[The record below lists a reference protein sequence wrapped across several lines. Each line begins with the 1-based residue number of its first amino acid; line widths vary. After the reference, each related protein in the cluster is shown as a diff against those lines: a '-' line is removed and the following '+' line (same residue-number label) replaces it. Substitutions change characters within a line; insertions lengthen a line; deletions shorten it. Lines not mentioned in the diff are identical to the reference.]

1 MKKKILI
8 ENIIGITTSKK
19 SNEFVIHEKFED
31 SDSNFLS
38 LRKNELLSTIAFSYY
53 KLTNKKLKFSIVE
66 DESLKEYVTSE
77 SQKKKNNIEF
87 TLMKNEVNFI
97 EDLVP
102 KELLDS
108 EEENQNLSED
118 IEKNLGENLTRVGET
133 NNLETDN
140 NPFTKVLIGGSIAT
154 GVGIGAAAGSI
165 AACIAIDSLFLVGAA
180 GEILGAGVVCIGGL
194 AATGI
199 GLVVAIPSLIGFGSY
214 KIYKY
219 VKEKKKKE
227 FFENIGLD
235 KMKPERDLQIHAIT
249 KIDNYFTKRIIIQKN
264 EEIRKY
270 ISSIIDIYINLDN
283 QRAES
288 YLNEGKKKE
297 LLKKIN
303 KDGKIISNNILKIRK
318 ELMKTILQ
326 LQNQKKDKIFEK
338 GIPFLKEFIKNFGP
352 KSIYDKT
359 ENKIDKYINK
369 LIDIVKTILKEME
382 QVFKSFDPKTFINTF
397 NAKINEFYEKKILL
411 EKKPKNDFI
420 DDCKDYIIE
429 PIAYNSVNYG
439 ILSLFFKITLIVQEI
454 GINKKLENYNLI
466 KGKIINNNN
475 EEQTNQNIQTANN
488 PMEKSKDNSKIND
501 ETPLIS

>member
-38 LRKNELLSTIAFSYY
+38 LRKNELLSTIASSYY
-53 KLTNKKLKFSIVE
+53 KLTNQKLKFSIVE
-66 DESLKEYVTSE
+66 KETLSDFVTSK
-77 SQKKKNNIEF
+77 SQKKDNSIEF
-87 TLMKNEVNFI
+87 TLMKNEVNTI

-102 KELLDS
+102 
-108 EEENQNLSED
+108 EENRTDAENQNLNED
-118 IEKNLGENLTRVGET
+118 MENNLGHNLSRVGET

-140 NPFTKVLIGGSIAT
+140 NPFTNVLIGGGIAT

-165 AACIAIDSLFLVGAA
+165 AACIAFDSIFLVGAT
-180 GEILGAGVVCIGGL
+180 GEILGAGVVCLGGF

-199 GLVVAIPSLIGFGSY
+199 GLVVAIPSLIGFGTY
-214 KIYKY
+214 KIYKL

-227 FFENIGLD
+227 FFESIGLD
-235 KMKPERDLQIHAIT
+235 KMKPERDLQIYAIT
-249 KIDNYFTKRIIIQKN
+249 KVDRYFTKRIIIQKN

-270 ISSIIDIYINLDN
+270 INKIIDIYIAIDN
-283 QRAES
+283 RRAES
-288 YLNEGKKKE
+288 YLNEGKKTE

-303 KDGKIISNNILKIRK
+303 KDGKIISNNISKIRK

-326 LQNQKKDKIFEK
+326 LQKEKRDKIFEK
-338 GIPFLKEFIKNFGP
+338 GIPFFKEFIKNFG
-352 KSIYDKT
+352 SFNIDNKT
-359 ENKIDKYINK
+359 EFEIDKYINK
-369 LIDIVKTILKEME
+369 LIQIVKTILKEMK
-382 QVFKSFDPKTFINTF
+382 QIFKSFDPKTFINTF
-397 NAKINEFYEKKILL
+397 DSKINELYEQKRLL
-411 EKKPKNDFI
+411 DNKPKKDFI

-454 GINKKLENYNLI
+454 GINKKLENYNII
-466 KGKIINNNN
+466 KGKIINNATNAEQMN
-475 EEQTNQNIQTANN
+475 TNQQMMNSPMEEQI
-488 PMEKSKDNSKIND
+488 NSN
-501 ETPLIS
+501 TPLIS